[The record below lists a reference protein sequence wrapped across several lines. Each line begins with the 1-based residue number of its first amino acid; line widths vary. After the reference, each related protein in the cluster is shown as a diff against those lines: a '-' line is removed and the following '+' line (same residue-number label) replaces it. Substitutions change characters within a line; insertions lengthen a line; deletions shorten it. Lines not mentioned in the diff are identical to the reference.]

1 MLLLNMSNKSKNVVI
16 SLLKTN
22 TFIIDALSSVIKPYN
37 ISLQQFNV
45 LRILRGQKGNPTNLS
60 TVQEKMINRMS
71 NTTRIIDKLVQKNY
85 VTRNICKK
93 NRRKIELFITPKGLK
108 ILGKI
113 DLTFEKEESKLTQK
127 LTPDEHDEI
136 LTLFNKI
143 NNSLKQ
149 KSI

>member
-1 MLLLNMSNKSKNVVI
+1 MSNKSKSVII

-22 TFIIDALSSVIKPYN
+22 TFVVDTLSNILKPYK

-45 LRILRGQKGNPTNLS
+45 LRILRGQKGNPSNLS

-71 NTTRIIDKLVQKNY
+71 NTTRIIDKLVKKNY
-85 VTRNICKK
+85 VSRSICKE
-93 NRRKIELFITPKGLK
+93 NRRKIELLITPKGLK
-108 ILGKI
+108 ILEKI
-113 DLTFEKEESKLTQK
+113 DLIFEKEESKLTDK
-127 LTPDEHDEI
+127 LSSEEHDEI

>member
-1 MLLLNMSNKSKNVVI
+1 MSNKSKSVII

-22 TFIIDALSSVIKPYN
+22 TFVVDTLSNILKPYK

-45 LRILRGQKGNPTNLS
+45 LRILRGQKGNPSNLS

-71 NTTRIIDKLVQKNY
+71 NTTRIIDKLVKKNY
-85 VTRNICKK
+85 VSRSICEE
-93 NRRKIELFITPKGLK
+93 NRRKIELLITPKGLK
-108 ILGKI
+108 ILEKI
-113 DLTFEKEESKLTQK
+113 DLIFEKEESKLTDK
-127 LTPDEHDEI
+127 LSSEEHDEI

>member
-1 MLLLNMSNKSKNVVI
+1 MSTKSKNLVI
-16 SLLKTN
+16 TLIKSNCKVGESLAKSL
-22 TFIIDALSSVIKPYN
+22 KPYK

-45 LRILRGQKGNPTNLS
+45 LRILRGQKGSPSNLS

-71 NTTRIIDKLVQKNY
+71 NTTRIIDKLVKKNY
-85 VTRNICKK
+85 VSRSICKE
-93 NRRKIELFITPKGLK
+93 NRRKIELLITPKGLK
-108 ILGKI
+108 ILEKI
-113 DLTFEKEESKLTQK
+113 DLIFEKEESKLTDK
-127 LTPDEHDEI
+127 LSPEEHDEI

>member
-1 MLLLNMSNKSKNVVI
+1 MSNKSKSVII

-22 TFIIDALSSVIKPYN
+22 TFVVDTLSNILKPYK

-45 LRILRGQKGNPTNLS
+45 LRILRGQKGNPSNLS
-60 TVQEKMINRMS
+60 TVQKMMINRMS
-71 NTTRIIDKLVQKNY
+71 NTTRIIDKLVKKNY
-85 VTRNICKK
+85 VSRSICKE
-93 NRRKIELFITPKGLK
+93 NRRKIELLITPKGLK

-113 DLTFEKEESKLTQK
+113 DLIFEKEESKLTDK
-127 LTPDEHDEI
+127 LSPEEHDEI

-149 KSI
+149 KST

>member
-1 MLLLNMSNKSKNVVI
+1 MSNKSKSVII

-22 TFIIDALSSVIKPYN
+22 TFVIDSLNNILKPYK

-108 ILGKI
+108 ILGEI

>member
-1 MLLLNMSNKSKNVVI
+1 MSNKSKSVII

-22 TFIIDALSSVIKPYN
+22 TFVVDTLSKILKPYK

-45 LRILRGQKGNPTNLS
+45 LRILRGQKGNPSNLS

-71 NTTRIIDKLVQKNY
+71 NTTRIIDKLVKKNY
-85 VTRNICKK
+85 VSRSICEE
-93 NRRKIELFITPKGLK
+93 NRRKIELLITPKGLK

-113 DLTFEKEESKLTQK
+113 DLIFEKEESKLTDK
-127 LTPDEHDEI
+127 LSLEEHDEI

>member
-1 MLLLNMSNKSKNVVI
+1 MSNKSKSVII

-22 TFIIDALSSVIKPYN
+22 TFVVDTLSNILKPYK

-45 LRILRGQKGNPTNLS
+45 LRILRGQKGNPSNLS

-71 NTTRIIDKLVQKNY
+71 NTTRIIDKLVKKNY
-85 VTRNICKK
+85 VSRSICKE
-93 NRRKIELFITPKGLK
+93 NRRKIELLITSKGLE

-113 DLTFEKEESKLTQK
+113 DLIFEKEESKLTDK
-127 LTPDEHDEI
+127 LSPEEHDEI

>member
-1 MLLLNMSNKSKNVVI
+1 MSNKSKSVII

-22 TFIIDALSSVIKPYN
+22 TFVVDTLSNILKPYK

-45 LRILRGQKGNPTNLS
+45 LRILRGQKGNPSNLS

-71 NTTRIIDKLVQKNY
+71 NTTRIIDKLVKKNY
-85 VTRNICKK
+85 VSRSICEE
-93 NRRKIELFITPKGLK
+93 NRRKIELLITPKGLK
-108 ILGKI
+108 ILGNI
-113 DLTFEKEESKLTQK
+113 DLIFEKEESKLTDK
-127 LTPDEHDEI
+127 LSPGEHDEI

>member
-60 TVQEKMINRMS
+60 TVQEKMINRIM
-71 NTTRIIDKLVQKNY
+71 
-85 VTRNICKK
+85 
-93 NRRKIELFITPKGLK
+93 
-108 ILGKI
+108 
-113 DLTFEKEESKLTQK
+113 
-127 LTPDEHDEI
+127 
-136 LTLFNKI
+136 
-143 NNSLKQ
+143 
-149 KSI
+149 

>member
-1 MLLLNMSNKSKNVVI
+1 MSKKSKSVII
-16 SLLKTN
+16 SLLRTN
-22 TFIIDALSSVIKPYN
+22 TFVVDTLSNILKPYK

-45 LRILRGQKGNPTNLS
+45 LRILRGQKGKPSNLS

-71 NTTRIIDKLVQKNY
+71 NTTRIIDKLVKKKY
-85 VTRNICKK
+85 VSRSICKE
-93 NRRKIELFITPKGLK
+93 NRRKIELLITPKGLK

-113 DLTFEKEESKLTQK
+113 DLIFEKEESKLTDK
-127 LTPDEHDEI
+127 LSPEEHDEI
-136 LTLFNKI
+136 LTIFNKI